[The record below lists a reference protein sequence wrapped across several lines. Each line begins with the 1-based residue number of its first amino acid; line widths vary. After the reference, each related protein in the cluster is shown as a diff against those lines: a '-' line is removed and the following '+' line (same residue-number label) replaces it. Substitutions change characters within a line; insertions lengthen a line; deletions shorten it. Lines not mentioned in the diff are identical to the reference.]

1 MLFIWQG
8 WDVATFGRVCGAEV
22 VGSNLINRPF
32 ANLIFLNYIFY
43 L

>member
-1 MLFIWQG
+1 M
-8 WDVATFGRVCGAEV
+8 ANFGRALVCGAEV

-32 ANLIFLNYIFY
+32 ANLIFLTIFFY